1 LTFAKKPGGRNFVT
15 TQYDWSYDMRPFKR
29 LNKRRKARAFKL
41 LLTPFFEKFR
51 LQNPLESKGYRPL
64 QMSFD
69 DQFKALIFYHLE
81 EFSSGTELLQAFEQ
95 NDFAKECVAPPKGIS
110 KASFF
115 EAINTRGLEQLTEVF
130 SHLVKQAGKS
140 IPAEYAHL
148 GNLVS
153 IDGSLITAVLSME
166 WADYRSGSKKAK
178 AHIGFDINRG
188 IPRKIYLSDGKEGE
202 RPFVDKIIDKGETG
216 VMDRG
221 YQSHGHFDQWQA
233 AEKFFV
239 CRIREHT
246 HTTVIRENAVNPGSI
261 VFYDNVVLLGTKG
274 VNQTEKELRLVGYRV
289 DGKDYWIATNRYDLT
304 AEEVA
309 QVYKLRW
316 SIETFFGWWKRHL
329 KVYHLIARSQYGLMV
344 QLLGGLIT
352 YLLLA
357 IYCREQHNEPVS
369 IARVRELRNQIANE
383 AAEEL
388 KERQARKQ
396 CRSNKTRK
404 LKPKRRR
411 AKT

>member
-1 LTFAKKPGGRNFVT
+1 MLLAPIFERFK
-15 TQYDWSYDMRPFKR
+15 SY
-29 LNKRRKARAFKL
+29 N
-41 LLTPFFEKFR
+41 E
-51 LQNPLESKGYRPL
+51 LESRGYRPL
-64 QMSFD
+64 QMTFE
-69 DQFKALIFYHLE
+69 DQLKALIFFHLE
-81 EFSSGTELLQAFEQ
+81 EFSSGSELIQALEQ
-95 NDFAKECVAPPKGIS
+95 NNFAKECVAPPKGIKKS
-110 KASFF
+110 AFF
-115 EAINTRGLEQLTEVF
+115 EAINNRGLEQLTEVF
-130 SHLVKQAGKS
+130 SHLVKQAGRVL
-140 IPAEYAHL
+140 PAEYAHL

-153 IDGSLITAVLSME
+153 IDGSLIDAVLSME

-178 AHIGFDINRG
+178 AHVGFDINRR
-188 IPRKIYLSDGKEGE
+188 IPRKIYISDGKEGE

-221 YQSHGHFDQWQA
+221 YQSHANFDQWQA

-239 CRIREHT
+239 CRIRENT
-246 HTTVIRENAVNPGSI
+246 HTTVIRENAVNPDSI
-261 VFYDNVVLLGTKG
+261 VFYDKIVLLGTKG
-274 VNQTEKELRLVGYRV
+274 INQTEKELRLIGYRV

-316 SIETFFGWWKRHL
+316 NIETFFGWWKRHL
-329 KVYHLIARSQYGLMV
+329 KVYHLIARSKYGLMV

-357 IYCREQHNEPVS
+357 IYCREQHQEPVS
-369 IARVRELRNQIANE
+369 ISRVRELRNQIANE

-388 KERQARKQ
+388 HQ
-396 CRSNKTRK
+396 KTRK
-404 LKPKRRR
+404 QGNTNKIRQLMRKKRR

>member
-1 LTFAKKPGGRNFVT
+1 
-15 TQYDWSYDMRPFKR
+15 MRPFKR
-29 LNKRRKARAFKL
+29 LQQRRKSRAFKL
-41 LLTPFFEKFR
+41 ILVPIFERFKSDN
-51 LQNPLESKGYRPL
+51 QLESRGYRPL

-69 DQFKALIFYHLE
+69 DQLKALIFYHLE
-81 EFSSGTELLQAFEQ
+81 EFSSGSELLQALEQ
-95 NDFAKECVAPPKGIS
+95 NDFAKECVAPPKGIKKS
-110 KASFF
+110 SFF
-115 EAINTRGLEQLTEVF
+115 EAINNRGLEQLTEVF
-130 SHLVKQAGKS
+130 SHLVKQAGKAL
-140 IPAEYAHL
+140 PAEYAHL

-153 IDGSLITAVLSME
+153 IDGSLIDAVLSME

-178 AHIGFDINRG
+178 AHVGFDINRG

-202 RPFVDKIIDKGETG
+202 RPFVDKIIEKGETG

-221 YQSHGHFDQWQA
+221 YQSHDHFDQWQT

-239 CRIREHT
+239 CRIRENT
-246 HTTVIRENAVNPGSI
+246 HKTVIRKNAVDPDSI

-274 VNQTEKELRLVGYRV
+274 TNQTEKELRLVGYRI
-289 DGKDYWIATNRYDLT
+289 DGKDYWVATNRYDLT

-329 KVYHLIARSQYGLMV
+329 KVYHLIARSEYGLMV
-344 QLLGGLIT
+344 QILGGLIT

-369 IARVRELRNQIANE
+369 ISRVRELRNQIANE
-383 AAEEL
+383 AAEDL
-388 KERQARKQ
+388 KSQR
-396 CRSNKTRK
+396 TRK
-404 LKPKRRR
+404 PNKNKRIKSKRRR

>member
-1 LTFAKKPGGRNFVT
+1 
-15 TQYDWSYDMRPFKR
+15 MRPFKR
-29 LNKRRKARAFKL
+29 LQQRRKSRAFKL
-41 LLTPFFEKFR
+41 ILAPIFERFKSDN
-51 LQNPLESKGYRPL
+51 QLESRGYRPL

-69 DQFKALIFYHLE
+69 DQLKALIFYHLQE
-81 EFSSGTELLQAFEQ
+81 YSSGSELLQALEQ
-95 NDFAKECVAPPKGIS
+95 NDFAKECVAPSKGIKKS
-110 KASFF
+110 SFF

-130 SHLVKQAGKS
+130 THLVKQAGKAL
-140 IPAEYAHL
+140 PAEYAHL

-153 IDGSLITAVLSME
+153 IDGSLIDAVLSME

-178 AHIGFDINRG
+178 AHVGFDINRG

-202 RPFVDKIIDKGETG
+202 RPFVDKIIEKGETG

-221 YQSHGHFDQWQA
+221 YQSHDHFDQWQT

-239 CRIREHT
+239 CRIRENT
-246 HTTVIRENAVNPGSI
+246 HKTVIRENAVNPESI
-261 VFYDNVVLLGTKG
+261 VFSDNIVFLGTKG
-274 VNQTEKELRLVGYRV
+274 TNQTEKELRLVGYRI
-289 DGKDYWIATNRYDLT
+289 DGKDFWVATNRYDLT

-329 KVYHLIARSQYGLMV
+329 KVYHLIARSEYGLMV
-344 QLLGGLIT
+344 QILGGLIT

-357 IYCREQHNEPVS
+357 IYCREQHDEPVS
-369 IARVRELRNQIANE
+369 ITRVRELRNQIANE
-383 AAEEL
+383 AAEDL
-388 KERQARKQ
+388 KSQR
-396 CRSNKTRK
+396 TRK
-404 LKPKRRR
+404 PNKNKRIKSKRRR